1 MTLERRSGE
10 PGAGLVGREGSRIRA
25 LLTRLSL
32 GLLRSFLRG
41 RAQAPVPA
49 TPPRKIL
56 VMQLQQVGDSVI
68 FTPALAA
75 IHRRWPHA
83 VIDVLAS
90 PASAQLYSRFP
101 WVGRVVVDPHSTSR
115 ASRKLPER
123 SVIRALRRERYDVVV
138 ADVAQHSL
146 RYGLIAWLTG
156 APVRIGFDVEGR
168 GLFYTHRITCPP
180 GTDYLRCNLLAAAAI
195 GADVADAR
203 EELHYDASD
212 REHADAL
219 LRDAG
224 VDPSRPLVLMH
235 PASNWQSKTWFED
248 RWARL
253 ADALALDGVEV
264 GFVGTPAEAEYVE
277 IIRRSMTA
285 PSISLAGATS
295 LTQLAAL
302 LDRCDLFVGTDSGPR
317 HIAGALGRPMVT
329 VMSSQDLAF
338 RWSLARPNETV
349 IRTDPE
355 CSPCFQPTCSHRT
368 CMDLIDAARVVAAC
382 RSRLGRDLA
391 ASPMA

>member
-1 MTLERRSGE
+1 MLF
-10 PGAGLVGREGSRIRA
+10 V
-25 LLTRLSL
+25 
-32 GLLRSFLRG
+32 LRSVLKPHDPQI
-41 RAQAPVPA
+41 AVVP
-49 TPPRKIL
+49 RRIL

-75 IHRRWPHA
+75 IHRRWPDA

-90 PASAQLYSRFP
+90 PVSAQLYSRFP
-101 WVGRVVVDPHSTSR
+101 WVRRVVVDPHSTSK
-115 ASRKLPER
+115 ASRKLPELALL
-123 SVIRALRRERYDVVV
+123 RALRREKYDVVV

-156 APVRIGFDVEGR
+156 APVRVGFDVEGR
-168 GLFYTHRITCPP
+168 GVFYTHPLRCPP
-180 GTDYLRCNLLAAAAI
+180 RTDYLTCNLMAAAAL
-195 GADVADAR
+195 GARVDDAH
-203 EELHYDASD
+203 EELHVDAAD
-212 REHADAL
+212 RSHAETL

-253 ADALALDGVEV
+253 ADALALDGAQV

-277 IIRRSMTA
+277 GIRRAMTG
-285 PSISLAGATS
+285 PSVSFAGRTS

-317 HIAGALGRPMVT
+317 HIAGARGRPVVT

-338 RWSLARPNETV
+338 RWTLARPNETV
-349 IRTDPE
+349 IRTDPA
-355 CSPCFQPTCSHRT
+355 CAPCFQPACSHLT
-368 CMDLIDAARVVAAC
+368 CMDLIDAARVIAAC
-382 RSRLGRDLA
+382 RARLGRDVA
-391 ASPMA
+391 ASSMA